1 MFTEFC
7 PKLRELP
14 MVSSAITPTRT
25 IAVLIGV
32 AVIAVGAFAIVRSG
46 VFEPESVQ
54 GAIPGPGSS
63 SSSPSASASASEPA
77 SAAPTPSASPTTPGQ
92 IKAQNIADAKARLV
106 KYYETT
112 AQVANNGYGNW
123 ADKLLPF
130 WGNPDIWG
138 PTGDAFEQ
146 LANEGRYTTG
156 AAEVLSSEVTGYKPN
171 ENGFESVSLEACVNF
186 GAVKNFDAN
195 GDLIARQE
203 GAPSRYMFSYLIRH
217 QGPDTAWTINTE
229 TPHPE
234 KAC

>member
-1 MFTEFC
+1 
-7 PKLRELP
+7 

-63 SSSPSASASASEPA
+63 SSSPSASASVSESA

-112 AQVANNGYGNW
+112 AQVANNGYKDW
-123 ADKLLPF
+123 ESELLPF
-130 WGNPDIWG
+130 WGHPNIRSSLRSAYTDYADK
-138 PTGDAFEQ
+138 GD
-146 LANEGRYTTG
+146 YTSG
-156 AAEVLSSEVTGYKPN
+156 AATVEALDLKGYRPDDA
-171 ENGFESVSLEACVNF
+171 GFETVELRACVDF
-186 GAVKNFDAN
+186 SQVESFSKDAEP
-195 GDLIARQE
+195 LPRQA
-203 GAPSRYMFSYLIRH
+203 GAPIRYQFDYLMRH
-217 QGPDTAWTINTE
+217 QGPESVWTINE
-229 TPHPE
+229 QVPHPE
-234 KAC
+234 QAC